1 MSLQKTTLKRRTDTI
16 VKLSKWY
23 MSQLGYANNE
33 SVILMKFSSL
43 AVPEIIKMITA
54 NGWGQWRKF
63 HQNDISVSREE
74 NFIKMTFPFLC
85 RSWGV

>member
-16 VKLSKWY
+16 VKLSKLY

-33 SVILMKFSSL
+33 SVILILKFSSL

-54 NGWGQWRKF
+54 NG
-63 HQNDISVSREE
+63 VSEE
-74 NFIKMTFPFLC
+74 NFIKMTFPFLS